1 MYHGGG
7 WHQVGQ
13 RAGPRGRLSSY
24 LDEEEILGRV
34 YEQRVVVRLWRYL
47 SRYKSLVIVGLLC
60 TLLSTLA
67 IVASPWL
74 IGTTTDRFIRQGNL
88 TGLDIMAAIFI
99 GNGLLG
105 WLAGY
110 WQRVAMARVSQG
122 TLFAIRTDLFDHLQ
136 ELSLSFFDHNEV
148 GRIMSRVQN
157 DVQQLQEL
165 LTFGIVGTIADL
177 LTLIGIVA
185 FMVAMDLRLSLI
197 TFAALPILIITM
209 SFWQVRARSAFTKA
223 RRAIALVN
231 AGLQENISG
240 VRVVQSLSREEL
252 NSQLFDTVN
261 EDNLQANLEAG
272 RLSAAILPV
281 IEIMV
286 ALAIAM
292 TIVFGGSQVLSGSIE
307 VGVLIA
313 FTLYIQRFFEPIR
326 DLTMQ
331 YSLLQRAMASGVRIF
346 ELLDTQPEIKDASDS
361 VDLPE
366 MRGEVRFNN
375 VSFSYVD
382 GVEVLHGV
390 NLEIKPG
397 ESVALVGQTGAG
409 KSTIAGLL
417 FRFYG
422 VTSGSIEVDGID
434 IRRISR
440 KSLARHMSII
450 LQDPFLFS
458 GTIKDNIRY
467 GKLQATDDEIM
478 AAASAV
484 GAHQFISS
492 LENGYDTE
500 VHERGMNLSLGQR
513 QLICFAR
520 AMLAEPKILILD
532 EATAS
537 VDSQTEALIQGAL
550 RSLLKGRTSIIIAH
564 RPSTI
569 KNADR
574 VIVLDDG
581 RVVEEGTPQELFAGS
596 SYYSRLYS
604 LSFDSEETELESQR
618 AST

>member
-1 MYHGGG
+1 
-7 WHQVGQ
+7 
-13 RAGPRGRLSSY
+13 
-24 LDEEEILGRV
+24 
-34 YEQRVVVRLWRYL
+34 
-47 SRYKSLVIVGLLC
+47 
-60 TLLSTLA
+60 
-67 IVASPWL
+67 
-74 IGTTTDRFIRQGNL
+74 
-88 TGLDIMAAIFI
+88 
-99 GNGLLG
+99 
-105 WLAGY
+105 
-110 WQRVAMARVSQG
+110 
-122 TLFAIRTDLFDHLQ
+122 
-136 ELSLSFFDHNEV
+136 
-148 GRIMSRVQN
+148 
-157 DVQQLQEL
+157 
-165 LTFGIVGTIADL
+165 
-177 LTLIGIVA
+177 
-185 FMVAMDLRLSLI
+185 
-197 TFAALPILIITM
+197 
-209 SFWQVRARSAFTKA
+209 
-223 RRAIALVN
+223 
-231 AGLQENISG
+231 
-240 VRVVQSLSREEL
+240 
-252 NSQLFDTVN
+252 
-261 EDNLQANLEAG
+261 
-272 RLSAAILPV
+272 
-281 IEIMV
+281 MV